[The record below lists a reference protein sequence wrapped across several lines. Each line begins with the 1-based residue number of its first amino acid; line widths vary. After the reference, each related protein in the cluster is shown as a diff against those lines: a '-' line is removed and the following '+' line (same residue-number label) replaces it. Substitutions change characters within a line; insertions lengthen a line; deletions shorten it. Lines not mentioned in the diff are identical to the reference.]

1 MTLFSKRIIFG
12 ALSIT
17 TIVLSALFSL
27 TPLYQYNPIRS
38 SSQNFAFVLIFS
50 YNASIVFSWL
60 AFGAG
65 GALAVTVLSIM
76 LALLLNLKVGF
87 SAGYILV
94 LPYLLTSYLGY
105 RWWNRKNGLY
115 DIYRLKLEKVGGDS
129 IVLSNSIKDKKGTI
143 SSIEEKLKRYAAL
156 KEVIDSF
163 SAQLELYEV
172 NKLII
177 EKTVKILSKPGRV
190 LLFMVDTEKQ
200 ELILSASHGETR
212 IETKKGDMFDRWA
225 LKNRKSLI
233 IEDITTDFRFSVD
246 NPDDIKGAMRSL
258 IGTPLISGDKVI
270 GILRMDSVREYTYTQ
285 DDLRLLDII
294 ADFGAVAI
302 ENALLYART
311 QELAIRDSL
320 TGLAVRRYFL
330 ERLDAEVKRAAINK
344 GKFAILMLDIDHF
357 KDYNDKFGHAAG
369 DIVLKHI
376 AKTVSSKTG
385 EGDIVARYGGEEV
398 VVMLCGKNKIDA
410 LSEAEEI
417 RSAVKDSRIS
427 LRRHTANVTVSIG
440 VSCYPDDTVME
451 EGLIRIADE
460 RLYKAKAE
468 GRDRV
473 CSD

>member
-17 TIVLSALFSL
+17 IIVLSALFSL
-27 TPLYQYNPIRS
+27 TPLYQYDQHQS

-50 YNASIVFSWL
+50 YNAAIVFSWL
-60 AFGAG
+60 AFGIAG
-65 GALAVTVLSIM
+65 SMAITAISIM

-87 SAGYILV
+87 SGSYILIF
-94 LPYLLTSYLGY
+94 PYLLTSYLGY

-115 DIYRLKLEKVGGDS
+115 DTYRLKLEKIGEDI
-129 IVLSNSIKDKKGTI
+129 IVLSNSIKEKKESI
-143 SSIEEKLKRYAAL
+143 SSVEEKLKRYAAL

-163 SAQLELYEV
+163 STQLMLDEV

-177 EKTVKILSKPGRV
+177 EKTVKILAKPGRV
-190 LLFMVDTEKQ
+190 LLYMVDTEKQ
-200 ELILSASHGETR
+200 ELLLSASRGETR
-212 IETKKGDMFDRWA
+212 VEAKRGDMFDHWV

-233 IEDITTDFRFSVD
+233 IEDITTDFRFFVD
-246 NPDDIKGAMRSL
+246 NIDDLKGSTRS
-258 IGTPLISGDKVI
+258 IIVTPLISGDKVI
-270 GILRMDSVREYTYTQ
+270 GILRMDCAKECSYTQ

-294 ADFGAVAI
+294 ADLGAVAV

-330 ERLDAEVKRAAINK
+330 ERLSAEVKRASMKK
-344 GKFAILMLDIDHF
+344 GKFAILMLDIDRF
-357 KDYNDKFGHAAG
+357 KNYNDEFGHAAG

-376 AKTVSSKTG
+376 AKTVSSKTS

-398 VVMLCGKNKIDA
+398 VVLLCGKSKKDA
-410 LSEAEEI
+410 VSEAEAI
-417 RSAVKDSRIS
+417 RAAIRDNPIS
-427 LRRHTANVTVSIG
+427 LRRHAANVTVSIG
-440 VSCYPDDTVME
+440 IAYYPDDAAIE
-451 EGLIRIADE
+451 EDLIRIADE
-460 RLYKAKAE
+460 RLYKAKAA

-473 CSD
+473 CSG